1 MGKASLFVQQF
12 RIGGDRN
19 FAYLAA
25 CTLTR
30 EAMVIDASFNPSM
43 VADFAQQEGFTLRY
57 IFSTHSHAD
66 HTNGNE
72 ELSQLCGVP
81 ALLYGDSLPTLN
93 VPLQDG
99 ALVPLG
105 NLAVRIL
112 HTPGHTPDSMCLLC
126 EEALF
131 TGDTL
136 FVGKVGGTYSDEDA
150 RTEYESLWQKLMV
163 LPDAT
168 MVYPG
173 HDYGVAP
180 TSTLAHERQ
189 TNPFLQQSSF
199 HYFLSLKTNWAAYKK
214 AHGIV

>member
-1 MGKASLFVQQF
+1 MSASQLVVKQI
-12 RIGGDRN
+12 RTGGDRN
-19 FAYLAA
+19 FAYIAA
-25 CTLTR
+25 CTFTQ
-30 EAMVIDASFNPSM
+30 EAMVVDASYNPAM
-43 VADFAQQEGFTLRY
+43 VATVAANEGFTIRY
-57 IFSTHSHAD
+57 IFSTHSHVD
-66 HTNGNE
+66 HTNGNA

-81 ALLYGDSLPTLN
+81 ALLYGDM
-93 VPLQDG
+93 VPDLQRSVLDG
-99 ALVPLG
+99 TVLPLG
-105 NLAVRIL
+105 KLNIQIL
-112 HTPGHTPDSMCLLC
+112 HTPGHTPDSISLYCDN
-126 EEALF
+126 ALF

-189 TNPFLQQSSF
+189 TNPFLQQKSF
-199 HYFLSLKTNWAAYKK
+199 NDFLSLKKNWAAYKK